1 MFGRDR
7 SLTSLLNDTF
17 IRGILFQALIAIGLL
32 LSINWLADNTL
43 SNLAN
48 QGKTLGF
55 DFLTRTAGFQIS
67 PTLGTWMLDYK
78 VGKSTYTDVYL
89 IGIINTFIVALL
101 GILAATVIGFT
112 VGIMRLSDNL
122 VFRWFSSF
130 YVEVVRNVPLLLQ
143 LFFWYFAVLR
153 AMPSKR
159 EKLEL
164 VEGVAGL
171 NITGLYLPAP
181 IVSDGFIYSFLSLI
195 GAIAITFLVRR
206 YALRRQAETGQ
217 ILPMFW
223 IGLGII
229 ITSSCFGA
237 LFEWQPVRLELA

>member
-159 EKLEL
+159 EKLEYHRPL
-164 VEGVAGL
+164 LACS
-171 NITGLYLPAP
+171 N
-181 IVSDGFIYSFLSLI
+181 
-195 GAIAITFLVRR
+195 
-206 YALRRQAETGQ
+206 RQ
-217 ILPMFW
+217 
-223 IGLGII
+223 
-229 ITSSCFGA
+229 
-237 LFEWQPVRLELA
+237 

>member
-153 AMPSKR
+153 SMPSKR

-195 GAIAITFLVRR
+195 VAIAITFLVRR
-206 YALRRQAETGQ
+206 VCVEAAGEKLDRYCLCSG
-217 ILPMFW
+217 
-223 IGLGII
+223 
-229 ITSSCFGA
+229 
-237 LFEWQPVRLELA
+237 

>member
-89 IGIINTFIVALL
+89 IGII
-101 GILAATVIGFT
+101 
-112 VGIMRLSDNL
+112 
-122 VFRWFSSF
+122 
-130 YVEVVRNVPLLLQ
+130 
-143 LFFWYFAVLR
+143 
-153 AMPSKR
+153 K
-159 EKLEL
+159 
-164 VEGVAGL
+164 
-171 NITGLYLPAP
+171 
-181 IVSDGFIYSFLSLI
+181 
-195 GAIAITFLVRR
+195 
-206 YALRRQAETGQ
+206 YA
-217 ILPMFW
+217 
-223 IGLGII
+223 
-229 ITSSCFGA
+229 
-237 LFEWQPVRLELA
+237 

>member
-17 IRGILFQALIAIGLL
+17 VRGVLFQALIAIGLL
-32 LSINWLADNTL
+32 LSVNWLADNTL

-78 VGKSTYTDVYL
+78 VGKSTYIDVYL
-89 IGIINTFIVALL
+89 IGIVNTFIVALL

-122 VFRWFSSF
+122 VFRWFATF
-130 YVEVVRNVPLLLQ
+130 YVEIVRNVPLLLQ

-153 AMPSKR
+153 ALPSKR

-164 VEGVAGL
+164 VEGVVGL

-181 IVSDGFIYSFLSLI
+181 IVSDGFSIAYVPYCGCFYYPF
-195 GAIAITFLVRR
+195 GAAVCVETAGRNRSDIAFVLDRAWNN
-206 YALRRQAETGQ
+206 YC
-217 ILPMFW
+217 
-223 IGLGII
+223 
-229 ITSSCFGA
+229 SSCLGA
-237 LFEWQPVRLELA
+237 LFERWPIRLELA